1 MATKSERNDWHTYGR
16 LTSYVRSRAWYFVIA
31 ILAFF
36 LAAIAEVFFAQIL
49 GSVVSSFEANSDTQA
64 SDIGTNTMS
73 TKSWFW
79 IPNYFLEYIPW
90 PIPILFACMIGVAA
104 LVRALSNVVG
114 EFLLSRVS
122 FFVVHTIR
130 CELHDRLLLLPC
142 SYFDESRQGDI
153 SNRITD
159 TTSKLRDTATEVL
172 RILMQDGGKLVFM
185 LGAMLLINRWLTLL
199 FFVLAP
205 IVALIVHYASRRFR
219 ELSIRIQSSMGEVT
233 HFGQETVLLHKTIRA
248 YGAQDQ
254 QSQAFQDASTK
265 NRQQHLKMVAT
276 KATSAQFIQL
286 LVAFAIAAL
295 VGVLFIDQIKGG
307 MDAAGIITYIGLAGA
322 LASPIKRLSDLN
334 ARLQIGLAAA
344 SEIFDH
350 IDRDTELDNGQNE
363 LRVTQAAIQFN
374 HVDFSYQNSD
384 KQTLTDIS
392 VDVAPGQTLAIVGA
406 TGAGKTTL
414 IQLLL
419 RFYEPASGQILLND
433 EPLSSYT
440 KNSLR
445 NHIAFV
451 SQEVVLFNDTIRNNI
466 AFGRLRDSTPE
477 QIESAV
483 QRARVDVF
491 TQRMQKGLDSNVGD
505 RGTNLSQGER
515 QRILIARAILKDA
528 PVLILDEATSSLDT
542 ESERLIQAALDEMM
556 LGRTTL
562 VVAHRLSTVIN
573 ADIIAVLEQ
582 GRIVELGSHQELLAK
597 QGRYAKLHASQFRN
611 AE

>member
-1 MATKSERNDWHTYGR
+1 MVTKSERNDWRTYGR

-31 ILAFF
+31 LLAFF
-36 LAAIAEVFFAQIL
+36 LAALAEVFFAQIL
-49 GSVVSSFEANSDTQA
+49 GSVVSSFEANSDVPANDVT
-64 SDIGTNTMS
+64 TNTLS

-79 IPNYFLEYIPW
+79 IPNYFLDYVPW
-90 PIPILFACMIGVAA
+90 PIPFLFASMIGVAA

-153 SNRITD
+153 SNRLTD

-185 LGAMLLINRWLTLL
+185 LGAMLLINLWLTLL
-199 FFVLAP
+199 FFGLAP
-205 IVALIVHYASRRFR
+205 IVAVIVHYASRRFR
-219 ELSIRIQSSMGEVT
+219 DLSIRIQSSMGEVT

-350 IDRDTELDNGQNE
+350 IDRDTELDDGHNE
-363 LRVTQAAIQFN
+363 LRATQAAIQFD
-374 HVDFSYQNSD
+374 HVDFSYQKAD

-419 RFYEPASGQILLND
+419 RFYEPNSGQILLNG

-440 KNSLR
+440 KGSLR

-466 AFGRLRDSTPE
+466 AFGRLQDSTPD

-528 PVLILDEATSSLDT
+528 PVLILDEATSSLDA

-562 VVAHRLSTVIN
+562 VVAHRLSTVVN

-597 QGRYAKLHASQFRN
+597 QGRYARLHASQFRN
-611 AE
+611 TE

>member
-1 MATKSERNDWHTYGR
+1 M
-16 LTSYVRSRAWYFVIA
+16 IA
-31 ILAFF
+31 LLAFF

-49 GSVVSSFEANSDTQA
+49 GSVVSSFEASSDTSA
-64 SDIGTNTMS
+64 SDIATNTAA

-79 IPNYFLEYIPW
+79 IPNYFLDYVPW

-104 LVRALSNVVG
+104 FVRALSNVVG

-153 SNRITD
+153 SNRLTD

-172 RILMQDGGKLVFM
+172 RILMQDGGKLMFM
-185 LGAMLLINRWLTLL
+185 LGAMLLINLWLTLL

-205 IVALIVHYASRRFR
+205 IVAVIVHYASRRFR

-248 YGAQDQ
+248 YGAQQQ

-350 IDRDTELDNGQNE
+350 IDRDTELDNGREE
-363 LRVTQAAIQFN
+363 LQATQAAIQFN

-419 RFYEPASGQILLND
+419 RFYEPESGQILLND

-440 KNSLR
+440 KDSLR

-466 AFGRLRDSTPE
+466 AFGRLRNSTPE

-483 QRARVDVF
+483 QRARVDIF
-491 TQRMQKGLDSNVGD
+491 TQRMQNGLDSNVGD

-573 ADIIAVLEQ
+573 ADIIAVLEH

-597 QGRYAKLHASQFRN
+597 QGRYATLHASQFRN

>member
-1 MATKSERNDWHTYGR
+1 MITKSERSDWHTYGR

-31 ILAFF
+31 LLAFF

-49 GSVVSSFEANSDTQA
+49 GSVVSSFEAGSDSFA
-64 SDIGTNTMS
+64 GDIAKDTVS

-79 IPNYFLEYIPW
+79 IPNYFLHYVPW

-122 FFVVHTIR
+122 FYVVHTIR

-153 SNRITD
+153 SNRLTD

-185 LGAMLLINRWLTLL
+185 LGAMLLINLWLTLL

-205 IVALIVHYASRRFR
+205 IVAVIVHHASRRFR
-219 ELSIRIQSSMGEVT
+219 DLSIRIQSSMGEVT

-350 IDRDTELDNGQNE
+350 IDRDTELDNGRDE
-363 LRVTQAAIQFN
+363 LCATRAAIQFN
-374 HVDFSYQNSD
+374 HVDFSYQKAD
-384 KQTLTDIS
+384 KQTLTDVS
-392 VDVAPGQTLAIVGA
+392 LEVAPGQTLAIVGA

-419 RFYEPASGQILLND
+419 RFYEPKSGQILLNGV
-433 EPLSSYT
+433 PISSYT
-440 KNSLR
+440 KESLR

-466 AFGRLRDSTPE
+466 AYGNLRNSTTA

-528 PVLILDEATSSLDT
+528 PVLILDEATSSLDA
-542 ESERLIQAALDEMM
+542 ESESLIQAALDEMM
-556 LGRTTL
+556 SGRTTL
-562 VVAHRLSTVIN
+562 VVAHRLSTIVN
-573 ADIIAVLEQ
+573 ADTIAVVEQ
-582 GRIVELGSHQELLAK
+582 GSVVELGSHQELLAK
-597 QGRYAKLHASQFRN
+597 NGRYAKLHASQFRN
-611 AE
+611 AD

>member
-1 MATKSERNDWHTYGR
+1 MGTKSERNDWRTYGR

-31 ILAFF
+31 LLAFF

-49 GSVVSSFEANSDTQA
+49 GSVVSSFEANSDVPANDVT
-64 SDIGTNTMS
+64 TNTLS

-79 IPNYFLEYIPW
+79 IPNYFLDYVPW
-90 PIPILFACMIGVAA
+90 PIPFLFASMIGVAA

-153 SNRITD
+153 SNRLTD

-185 LGAMLLINRWLTLL
+185 LGAMLLINLWLTLL
-199 FFVLAP
+199 FFGLAP
-205 IVALIVHYASRRFR
+205 IVAVIVHYASRRFR
-219 ELSIRIQSSMGEVT
+219 DLSIRIQSSMGEVT

-254 QSQAFQDASTK
+254 QSQAFQGASTK

-350 IDRDTELDNGQNE
+350 IDRDTELDDGHNE
-363 LRVTQAAIQFN
+363 LRATQAAIQFD
-374 HVDFSYQNSD
+374 HVDFSYQKAD

-419 RFYEPASGQILLND
+419 RFYEPNSGQILLNG

-440 KNSLR
+440 KDSLR

-466 AFGRLRDSTPE
+466 AFGRLQNSTPD

-528 PVLILDEATSSLDT
+528 PVLILDEATSSLDA

-562 VVAHRLSTVIN
+562 VVAHRLSTVVN

-597 QGRYAKLHASQFRN
+597 QGRYARLHASQFRN
-611 AE
+611 TE

>member
-1 MATKSERNDWHTYGR
+1 MVTESERNDWQTYGR

-31 ILAFF
+31 LLAFF

-49 GSVVSSFEANSDTQA
+49 GSVVSSFEASSDTSA
-64 SDIGTNTMS
+64 SDIATNTAA

-79 IPNYFLEYIPW
+79 IPNYFLDYVPW

-104 LVRALSNVVG
+104 FVRALSNVVG

-153 SNRITD
+153 SNRLTD

-172 RILMQDGGKLVFM
+172 RILMQDGGKLMFM
-185 LGAMLLINRWLTLL
+185 LGAMLLINLWLTLL

-205 IVALIVHYASRRFR
+205 IVAVIVHYASRRFR

-248 YGAQDQ
+248 YGAQQQ

-350 IDRDTELDNGQNE
+350 IDRDTELDNGREE
-363 LRVTQAAIQFN
+363 LQATQAAIQFN

-419 RFYEPASGQILLND
+419 RFYEPESGQILLND

-440 KNSLR
+440 KDSLR

-466 AFGRLRDSTPE
+466 AFGRLRNSTPE

-483 QRARVDVF
+483 QRARVDIF
-491 TQRMQKGLDSNVGD
+491 TQRMQNGLDSNVGD

-573 ADIIAVLEQ
+573 ADIIAVLEH

-597 QGRYAKLHASQFRN
+597 QGRYATLHASQFRN

>member
-36 LAAIAEVFFAQIL
+36 LAAVAEVFFAQIL

-64 SDIGTNTMS
+64 SDIGTNAVS

-79 IPNYFLEYIPW
+79 IPNYFLDYIPW
-90 PIPILFACMIGVAA
+90 PIPILFASMIGVAA

-122 FFVVHTIR
+122 FFVVHAIR

-153 SNRITD
+153 SNRLTD

-185 LGAMLLINRWLTLL
+185 LGAMLLINLWLTLL

-205 IVALIVHYASRRFR
+205 IVAVIVHYASRRFR
-219 ELSIRIQSSMGEVT
+219 DLSIRIQSSMGEVT

-350 IDRDTELDNGQNE
+350 IDRDKELDNGQNE
-363 LRVTQAAIQFN
+363 LRATQAAIQFN
-374 HVDFSYQNSD
+374 HVNFSYQNSD

-419 RFYEPASGQILLND
+419 RFYEPASGQVLLND

-440 KNSLR
+440 KDSLR

-466 AFGRLRDSTPE
+466 AFGRLRNSTPE

-491 TQRMQKGLDSNVGD
+491 TQRMQQGLDSNVGD

-611 AE
+611 AD

>member
-1 MATKSERNDWHTYGR
+1 MASKRRQSDWQTYGR
-16 LTSYVRSRAWYFVIA
+16 LTSYVRSRAWYFLIA

-49 GSVVSSFEANSDTQA
+49 GSVVNSFEVSTEDSINNVA
-64 SDIGTNTMS
+64 SGSVS
-73 TKSWFW
+73 TTSWFW
-79 IPNYFLEYIPW
+79 LPNYFLDYIPW
-90 PIPILFACMIGVAA
+90 PIPVLFACMIGAAA

-122 FFVVHTIR
+122 FFVVHSIR
-130 CELHDRLLLLPC
+130 CELHDRLLTLPC
-142 SYFDESRQGDI
+142 SYFDGSRQGDI
-153 SNRITD
+153 SNRLTD

-185 LGAMLLINRWLTLL
+185 LGAMLLINLYLTVL

-205 IVALIVHYASRRFR
+205 IVAVIVHIASRRFR
-219 ELSIRIQSSMGEVT
+219 DISIRIQSSMGEVT
-233 HFGQETVLLHKTIRA
+233 HFGQETVVLHKTIRA
-248 YGAQDQ
+248 YSAQEQ
-254 QSQAFQDASTK
+254 QARAFEEASTR

-276 KATSAQFIQL
+276 KASSAQFIQL

-307 MDAAGIITYIGLAGA
+307 LDAAGIITYIGLAGA

-350 IDRDTELDNGQNE
+350 IDRDVELDSGTEE
-363 LRVTQAAIQFN
+363 LSVSRAEIQFN
-374 HVDFSYQNSD
+374 NVDFTYDNAEKQSLSD
-384 KQTLTDIS
+384 IC
-392 VDVAPGQTLAIVGA
+392 VNVEPGQTIAIVGA

-419 RFYEPASGQILLND
+419 RFYEPTSGQILLNGVPIS
-433 EPLSSYT
+433 EYT
-440 KNSLR
+440 KDSLR

-451 SQEVVLFNDTIRNNI
+451 SQEVILFNDTIRNNI
-466 AFGRLRDSTPE
+466 AYGTLHDASEE
-477 QIESAV
+477 QIESAAR
-483 QRARVDVF
+483 RARVAVF
-491 TQRMQKGLDSNVGD
+491 TQRMPKGLDSEVGD

-528 PVLILDEATSSLDT
+528 PILILDEATSSLDA
-542 ESERLIQAALDEMM
+542 ESESLIQAALDEMM

-562 VVAHRLSTVIN
+562 VVAHRLSTVVN
-573 ADIIAVLEQ
+573 ADTIAVLDQ

-597 QGRYAKLHASQFRN
+597 QGRYATLHASQFRDSS
-611 AE
+611 

>member
-31 ILAFF
+31 LFAFF

-49 GSVVSSFEANSDTQA
+49 GSVVSSFEANSDA
-64 SDIGTNTMS
+64 SASNAATNAVS

-79 IPNYFLEYIPW
+79 LPNYFLDYVPW

-122 FFVVHTIR
+122 FYVVHTIR

-153 SNRITD
+153 SNRLTD

-185 LGAMLLINRWLTLL
+185 LGAMLLINLWLTLM

-205 IVALIVHYASRRFR
+205 IVAVIVHYASRRFR
-219 ELSIRIQSSMGEVT
+219 DLSIRIQSSMGEVT

-248 YGAQDQ
+248 YSAQDQ

-295 VGVLFIDQIKGG
+295 VGILFIDQIKGG

-350 IDRDTELDNGQNE
+350 IDRDTELDDGRNE
-363 LRVTQAAIQFN
+363 LHATQAAIQFN
-374 HVDFSYQNSD
+374 RVDFSYQNSD

-419 RFYEPASGQILLND
+419 RFYEPTSGQILLNG

-440 KNSLR
+440 KDSLR

-466 AFGRLRDSTPE
+466 AFGRLQNSTTD

-483 QRARVDVF
+483 HRARVDVF
-491 TQRMQKGLDSNVGD
+491 TQKMQKGLDSNVGD
-505 RGTNLSQGER
+505 RGTSLSQGER

-528 PVLILDEATSSLDT
+528 PVLILDEATSSLDA

-556 LGRTTL
+556 SGRTTL
-562 VVAHRLSTVIN
+562 VVAHRLSTVVN
-573 ADIIAVLEQ
+573 ADTIAVLEQ

-611 AE
+611 AD

>member
-1 MATKSERNDWHTYGR
+1 MVTESKRSDWQTYGR
-16 LTSYVRSRAWYFVIA
+16 LTSYVRSRVWYFVVA
-31 ILAFF
+31 LLAFF

-49 GSVVSSFEANSDTQA
+49 GSVVSSFEVSSDSSA
-64 SDIGTNTMS
+64 HDIATNTIS
-73 TKSWFW
+73 SESWFW
-79 IPNYFLEYIPW
+79 IPNYFLDYIPW

-122 FFVVHTIR
+122 FHVVHAIR

-153 SNRITD
+153 SNRLTD

-185 LGAMLLINRWLTLL
+185 FGAMLLINSWLTLL
-199 FFVLAP
+199 FVGLAP
-205 IVALIVHYASRRFR
+205 IVAPIVHYASRRFR
-219 ELSIRIQSSMGEVT
+219 DLSIRIQSSMGEVT

-254 QSQAFQDASTK
+254 QSSAFHDASTK

-276 KATSAQFIQL
+276 KAISAQFIQL
-286 LVAFAIAAL
+286 LVAFAIATL
-295 VGVLFIDQIKGG
+295 VGVLFIDQMKGS

-350 IDRDTELDNGQNE
+350 VDRDTELDKGYDE
-363 LRVTQAAIQFN
+363 LSATQAAVQFE
-374 HVDFSYQNSD
+374 HVDFSYQNAD

-392 VDVAPGQTLAIVGA
+392 VEVAPGQTLAIVGA

-419 RFYEPASGQILLND
+419 RFYEPTSGQILLNGA
-433 EPLSSYT
+433 PISSYT
-440 KNSLR
+440 KDSLR
-445 NHIAFV
+445 DHIAFV

-466 AFGRLRDSTPE
+466 AYGRHRKSTTV
-477 QIESAV
+477 QLESAV

-491 TQRMQKGLDSNVGD
+491 TQRLQRGLDSIVGD
-505 RGTNLSQGER
+505 RGTSLSQGER

-528 PVLILDEATSSLDT
+528 PVLILDEATSSLDA
-542 ESERLIQAALDEMM
+542 ESESLIQAALDEMM

-562 VVAHRLSTVIN
+562 VVAHRLSTIVN
-573 ADIIAVLEQ
+573 ADIIAVLDQ

-611 AE
+611 VE

>member
-1 MATKSERNDWHTYGR
+1 MAPKRQQSDWQTYGR
-16 LTSYVRSRAWYFVIA
+16 LTSYVRSRAWYFLIA

-36 LAAIAEVFFAQIL
+36 VAAIAEVFFAQIL
-49 GSVVSSFEANSDTQA
+49 GSVVNSFEVSSEGSSSNVATDSV
-64 SDIGTNTMS
+64 S
-73 TKSWFW
+73 TTSWFW
-79 IPNYFLEYIPW
+79 LPNYFLDYIPW
-90 PIPILFACMIGVAA
+90 PIPVLFALMIGVAA
-104 LVRALSNVVG
+104 LIRALSNVVG

-122 FFVVHTIR
+122 FFVVHAIR
-130 CELHDRLLLLPC
+130 CELHDRLLVLPC

-153 SNRITD
+153 SNRLTD

-185 LGAMLLINRWLTLL
+185 LGAMLLINLYLTIL

-205 IVALIVHYASRRFR
+205 IVAAIVHIASRRFR
-219 ELSIRIQSSMGEVT
+219 DISVRIQSSMGEVT
-233 HFGQETVLLHKTIRA
+233 HFGQETVVLHKTIRA
-248 YGAQDQ
+248 YGARDQ
-254 QSQAFQDASTK
+254 QAQAFEEASTR

-276 KATSAQFIQL
+276 KASSAQFIQL

-307 MDAAGIITYIGLAGA
+307 LDAAGIITYIGLAGA

-344 SEIFDH
+344 SEIFEH
-350 IDRDTELDNGQNE
+350 IDQDVELDNGTEE
-363 LRVTQAAIQFN
+363 LSASRAAIQFN
-374 HVDFSYQNSD
+374 HVDFTYD
-384 KQTLTDIS
+384 RAEKQSLSDIS
-392 VDVAPGQTLAIVGA
+392 VSVEPGQTLAIVGA

-419 RFYEPASGQILLND
+419 RFYEPTSGQIFINGVPIS
-433 EPLSSYT
+433 EYT
-440 KNSLR
+440 KHSLR

-451 SQEVVLFNDTIRNNI
+451 SQEVILFNDTIRNNI
-466 AFGRLRDSTPE
+466 AYGTLDNASEE

-483 QRARVDVF
+483 RRARVEVF
-491 TQRMQKGLDSNVGD
+491 TQRMPKGLDSEVGD
-505 RGTNLSQGER
+505 RGMSLSQGER

-528 PVLILDEATSSLDT
+528 PILILDEATSSLDA
-542 ESERLIQAALDEMM
+542 ESESLIQGALDEMM

-562 VVAHRLSTVIN
+562 VVAHRLSTVVN
-573 ADIIAVLEQ
+573 ADTIAVLDQ

-597 QGRYAKLHASQFRN
+597 QGRYATLHASQFRDTD
-611 AE
+611 

>member
-1 MATKSERNDWHTYGR
+1 MVTKSKRSDWHTYGR

-31 ILAFF
+31 LLAFF

-49 GSVVSSFEANSDTQA
+49 GSVVSSFEANSDTA
-64 SDIGTNTMS
+64 ANDITTNTVS

-79 IPNYFLEYIPW
+79 IPNYFLVYIPW
-90 PIPILFACMIGVAA
+90 PIPILFACMIGIAA
-104 LVRALSNVVG
+104 LVRAFSNVVG

-122 FFVVHTIR
+122 FYVVHAIR

-142 SYFDESRQGDI
+142 TYFDESRQGDI
-153 SNRITD
+153 SNRLTD

-185 LGAMLLINRWLTLL
+185 LGAMLLINLYLTLL
-199 FFVLAP
+199 FFGLAP
-205 IVALIVHYASRRFR
+205 IVAVIVHYASRRFR
-219 ELSIRIQSSMGEVT
+219 NLSIRIQSSMGEVT

-254 QSQAFQDASTK
+254 QSLAFQEASTK

-276 KATSAQFIQL
+276 KAISAQFIQL

-307 MDAAGIITYIGLAGA
+307 MDAAGVITYIGLAGA

-350 IDRDTELDNGQNE
+350 IDQDTELDNGTEE
-363 LRVTQAAIQFN
+363 LSTTRASVQFD
-374 HVDFSYQNSD
+374 HVDFWYQNAD

-414 IQLLL
+414 IHLLL
-419 RFYEPASGQILLND
+419 RLYEPISGQILLNGV
-433 EPLSSYT
+433 PISSYT
-440 KNSLR
+440 KDSLR

-466 AFGRLRDSTPE
+466 AYGRLRNSTTD

-491 TQRMQKGLDSNVGD
+491 TQRMQRGLDSNVGD

-528 PVLILDEATSSLDT
+528 PVLILDEATSSLDA
-542 ESERLIQAALDEMM
+542 ESESLIQAALDEMM

-562 VVAHRLSTVIN
+562 VVAHRLSTVVN
-573 ADIIAVLEQ
+573 SDTIAVLDQ
-582 GRIVELGSHQELLAK
+582 GRIVELGAHQELLAK

-611 AE
+611 VD

>member
-1 MATKSERNDWHTYGR
+1 MASKRRQSDWQTYGR
-16 LTSYVRSRAWYFVIA
+16 LTSYVRSRAWYFLIA

-36 LAAIAEVFFAQIL
+36 LAAVAEVFFAQIL
-49 GSVVSSFEANSDTQA
+49 GSVVNSFEVNTEGSANNVA
-64 SDIGTNTMS
+64 SESVS
-73 TKSWFW
+73 TTSWFW
-79 IPNYFLEYIPW
+79 LPNYFLDYIPW
-90 PIPILFACMIGVAA
+90 PTPVLFASMIGAAA

-122 FFVVHTIR
+122 FFVVHAIR
-130 CELHDRLLLLPC
+130 CELHDRLLTLPC

-153 SNRITD
+153 SNRLTD

-185 LGAMLLINRWLTLL
+185 LGAMLLINLYLTIL

-205 IVALIVHYASRRFR
+205 IVAVIVHIASRRFR
-219 ELSIRIQSSMGEVT
+219 DISMRIQSSMGEVT
-233 HFGQETVLLHKTIRA
+233 HFGQETVVLHKTIRA
-248 YGAQDQ
+248 YGAQNQ
-254 QSQAFQDASTK
+254 QAQAFEEASTR

-276 KATSAQFIQL
+276 KASSAQFIQL

-307 MDAAGIITYIGLAGA
+307 LDAAGIITYIGLAGA

-350 IDRDTELDNGQNE
+350 IDRDVELDSGTDE
-363 LRVTQAAIQFN
+363 LSVSRAAIRFN
-374 HVDFSYQNSD
+374 HVDFTYDNAD
-384 KQTLTDIS
+384 KQSLSDIC
-392 VDVAPGQTLAIVGA
+392 VNVEPGQTLAIVGA

-419 RFYEPASGQILLND
+419 RFYEPTSGQILLNGVPIS
-433 EPLSSYT
+433 EYT
-440 KNSLR
+440 KGSLR

-451 SQEVVLFNDTIRNNI
+451 SQEVILFNDSIRNNI
-466 AFGRLRDSTPE
+466 AYGTLNNATE
-477 QIESAV
+477 VQIGSAV
-483 QRARVDVF
+483 RRARVEVF
-491 TQRMQKGLDSNVGD
+491 TQRMPKGLDSSVGD

-528 PVLILDEATSSLDT
+528 PILILDEATSSLDA
-542 ESERLIQAALDEMM
+542 ESESLIQAALDEMM

-562 VVAHRLSTVIN
+562 VVAHRLSTVVN
-573 ADIIAVLEQ
+573 ADTIAVLDQ

-597 QGRYAKLHASQFRN
+597 QGRYATLHASQFRDTS
-611 AE
+611 

>member
-1 MATKSERNDWHTYGR
+1 MVTKSERNDWHTYGR

-31 ILAFF
+31 LLAFF

-49 GSVVSSFEANSDTQA
+49 GSVVSSFEANSDTSA
-64 SDIGTNTMS
+64 SNAATHTVS

-79 IPNYFLEYIPW
+79 IPIYFLDYVPW

-122 FFVVHTIR
+122 FYVVHTIR

-153 SNRITD
+153 SNRLTD

-185 LGAMLLINRWLTLL
+185 LGAMLLINLWLTLL

-205 IVALIVHYASRRFR
+205 IVAVIVHFASRRFR
-219 ELSIRIQSSMGEVT
+219 DLSVRIQSSMGEVT

-295 VGVLFIDQIKGG
+295 VGILFIDQIKGG

-334 ARLQIGLAAA
+334 SRLQIGLAAA

-350 IDRDTELDNGQNE
+350 IDRDSELDDGRNE
-363 LRVTQAAIQFN
+363 LHATQAAIQFN
-374 HVDFSYQNSD
+374 RVDFSYQNSD

-419 RFYEPASGQILLND
+419 RFYEPTSGQILLNG

-440 KNSLR
+440 KDSLR

-466 AFGRLRDSTPE
+466 AFGRLQHSTAD
-477 QIESAV
+477 QIDSAV

-491 TQRMQKGLDSNVGD
+491 TQKMQKGLDSNVGD
-505 RGTNLSQGER
+505 RGTSLSQGER

-528 PVLILDEATSSLDT
+528 PVLILDEATSSLDA

-562 VVAHRLSTVIN
+562 VVAHRLSTVVN
-573 ADIIAVLEQ
+573 ADTIVVLEQ

-611 AE
+611 AD

>member
-1 MATKSERNDWHTYGR
+1 VVTKSERNDWHTYGR

-31 ILAFF
+31 LLAFF

-49 GSVVSSFEANSDTQA
+49 GSVVSSFEANSDTSA
-64 SDIGTNTMS
+64 SNAATNTVS

-79 IPNYFLEYIPW
+79 IPNYFLDYVPW

-122 FFVVHTIR
+122 FYVVHTIR

-153 SNRITD
+153 SNRLTD

-185 LGAMLLINRWLTLL
+185 LGAMLLINLWLTLL

-205 IVALIVHYASRRFR
+205 IVAVIVHYASRRFR
-219 ELSIRIQSSMGEVT
+219 DLSIRIQSSMGEVT

-265 NRQQHLKMVAT
+265 NRHQHLKMVAT

-295 VGVLFIDQIKGG
+295 VGILFIDQIKGG

-350 IDRDTELDNGQNE
+350 IDSDSELDDGPNE
-363 LRVTQAAIQFN
+363 LHATQAAIQFN
-374 HVDFSYQNSD
+374 RVDFSYQNSD

-419 RFYEPASGQILLND
+419 RFYEPTSGQILLNG

-440 KNSLR
+440 KDSLR
-445 NHIAFV
+445 SHIAFV

-466 AFGRLRDSTPE
+466 AFGRLQHSTAD
-477 QIESAV
+477 QIDSAV

-505 RGTNLSQGER
+505 RGTSLSQGER

-528 PVLILDEATSSLDT
+528 PVLILDEATSSLDA

-562 VVAHRLSTVIN
+562 VVAHRLSTVVN
-573 ADIIAVLEQ
+573 ADTIVVLEQ

-611 AE
+611 AD

>member
-1 MATKSERNDWHTYGR
+1 MVTKSERNDWHTYGR

-31 ILAFF
+31 LLAFF

-49 GSVVSSFEANSDTQA
+49 GSVVSSFEANSDTSA
-64 SDIGTNTMS
+64 SDAATNTVS
-73 TKSWFW
+73 TESWFW
-79 IPNYFLEYIPW
+79 IPNYFLDYVPW

-122 FFVVHTIR
+122 FYVVHTIR

-153 SNRITD
+153 SNRLTD

-185 LGAMLLINRWLTLL
+185 LGAMLLINLWLTLL

-205 IVALIVHYASRRFR
+205 IVAVIVHFASRRFR
-219 ELSIRIQSSMGEVT
+219 DLSIRIQSSMGEVT

-295 VGVLFIDQIKGG
+295 VGILFIDQIKGG

-350 IDRDTELDNGQNE
+350 IDRDSELDDGRNE
-363 LRVTQAAIQFN
+363 LHATQAAIQFN
-374 HVDFSYQNSD
+374 RVDFSYQNSD

-419 RFYEPASGQILLND
+419 RFYEPTSGQILLNG

-440 KNSLR
+440 KDSLR

-466 AFGRLRDSTPE
+466 AFGRLQHSTAD
-477 QIESAV
+477 QIDSAV

-505 RGTNLSQGER
+505 RGTSLSQGER

-528 PVLILDEATSSLDT
+528 PVLILDEATSSLDA

-562 VVAHRLSTVIN
+562 VVAHRLSTVVN
-573 ADIIAVLEQ
+573 ADTIVVLEQ

-611 AE
+611 AD

>member
-36 LAAIAEVFFAQIL
+36 LAAVAEVFFAQIL

-64 SDIGTNTMS
+64 SDIGPNTVS

-79 IPNYFLEYIPW
+79 LPNYFLEYIPW
-90 PIPILFACMIGVAA
+90 PIPILFASMIGVAA

-122 FFVVHTIR
+122 FFVVHAIR

-153 SNRITD
+153 SNRLTD

-185 LGAMLLINRWLTLL
+185 LGAMLLINLWLTLL

-205 IVALIVHYASRRFR
+205 IVAVIVHYASRRFR
-219 ELSIRIQSSMGEVT
+219 DLSIRIQSSMGEVT

-350 IDRDTELDNGQNE
+350 IDRDKELDNGQNE
-363 LRVTQAAIQFN
+363 LSATQAAIQFN
-374 HVDFSYQNSD
+374 HVDFSYQNSE

-419 RFYEPASGQILLND
+419 RFYEPASGQILLNG

-440 KNSLR
+440 KDSLR

-466 AFGRLRDSTPE
+466 AFGRLRHSTPE

-611 AE
+611 AD

>member
-1 MATKSERNDWHTYGR
+1 MVTKSERSDWHTYGR

-31 ILAFF
+31 LLAFF

-49 GSVVSSFEANSDTQA
+49 GSVVSSFEANSDA
-64 SDIGTNTMS
+64 PVSDVATNTAS

-79 IPNYFLEYIPW
+79 IPNYFLDYVPW

-122 FFVVHTIR
+122 FYVVHAIR
-130 CELHDRLLLLPC
+130 CELHDRLLVLPC

-153 SNRITD
+153 SNRLTD

-185 LGAMLLINRWLTLL
+185 LGAMLLINRRLTLL
-199 FFVLAP
+199 FFALAP
-205 IVALIVHYASRRFR
+205 IVAVIVHYASRRFR
-219 ELSIRIQSSMGEVT
+219 DLSIRIQSSMGEVT

-344 SEIFDH
+344 TEIFDH
-350 IDRDTELDNGQNE
+350 IDRDAELNNGRDE
-363 LRVTQAAIQFN
+363 LRAKQAAIQFD
-374 HVDFSYQNSD
+374 HVDFFYHNSD

-419 RFYEPASGQILLND
+419 RFYEPTTGQILLNGV
-433 EPLSSYT
+433 PISRYT
-440 KNSLR
+440 KDSLR
-445 NHIAFV
+445 HHIAFV

-466 AFGRLRDSTPE
+466 AYGRLQNSTVA

-491 TQRMQKGLDSNVGD
+491 TNRLQKGLDSSVGD

-528 PVLILDEATSSLDT
+528 PILILDEATSSLDA
-542 ESERLIQAALDEMM
+542 ESESLIQAALDEMM

-562 VVAHRLSTVIN
+562 VVAHRLSTVVN

-582 GRIVELGSHQELLAK
+582 GRIVELGSHQELMAK
-597 QGRYAKLHASQFRN
+597 QGRYANLHASQFRN
-611 AE
+611 AG